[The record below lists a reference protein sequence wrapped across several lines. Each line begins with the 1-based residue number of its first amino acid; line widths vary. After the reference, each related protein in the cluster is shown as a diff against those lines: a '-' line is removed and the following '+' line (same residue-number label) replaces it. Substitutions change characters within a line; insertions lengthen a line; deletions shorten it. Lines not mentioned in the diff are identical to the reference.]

1 MKNNS
6 APNGGEGRGKTLF
19 LDNECSK
26 FCLFYLTKGEEKEKK
41 FRGET
46 KSEPKLKRERRKKGY
61 LSDQKITGE
70 RF

>member
-1 MKNNS
+1 MQQVLSFLFDKRWR
-6 APNGGEGRGKTLF
+6 EGK
-19 LDNECSK
+19 
-26 FCLFYLTKGEEKEKK
+26 KK